1 MPHPGM
7 RTPHIWTVWRHGG
20 KQTPPKNVHFA
31 AMMCILG
38 LQHISPLPIAEPKP
52 SSQSRYC
59 DSSLGRG
66 PVYARVGA
74 IGRNNAA
81 RRDFSVDASFVSQ
94 PLPFGR

>member
-52 SSQSRYC
+52 SSQSRYY
-59 DSSLGRG
+59 DPARG
-66 PVYARVGA
+66 
-74 IGRNNAA
+74 I
-81 RRDFSVDASFVSQ
+81 
-94 PLPFGR
+94 